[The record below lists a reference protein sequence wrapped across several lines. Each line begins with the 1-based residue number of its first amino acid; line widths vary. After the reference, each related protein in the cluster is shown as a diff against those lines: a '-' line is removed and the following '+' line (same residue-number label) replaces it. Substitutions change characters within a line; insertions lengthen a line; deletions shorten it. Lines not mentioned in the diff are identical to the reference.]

1 MHAFIIDG
9 GTGESRAEFIQGKLD
24 SATELIHVAAEKTS
38 ITIKQI
44 QDLRTP
50 LSISTR
56 LPRLVWI
63 EAANFMT
70 TPAQNALLKLL
81 EEPPVHTTFYLTC
94 QSASMLLPTIRS
106 RCQSH
111 NLPRRQAGLPNTP
124 NLANSANLSDLKNLM
139 SLSAGDRL
147 ASISKMDRAEA
158 TGYLAGVEIALRAKL
173 ASPLPNKS
181 LVTLAKIAKLAQIAH
196 LQLSENCSV
205 GLVLQTFYL
214 KLPHTHP
221 VK

>member
-9 GTGESRAEFIQGKLD
+9 GTGESRAELITGKLD
-24 SATELIHVAAEKTS
+24 SHSELIHVVTEKTS

-56 LPRLVWI
+56 LPRLVWLE
-63 EAANFMT
+63 EANLMT

-81 EEPPVHTTFYLTC
+81 EEPPENTSFYLTC
-94 QSASMLLPTIRS
+94 QSASMLLPTVRS
-106 RCQSH
+106 RCQIITLTLHSPLYTSH
-111 NLPRRQAGLPNTP
+111 
-124 NLANSANLSDLKNLM
+124 LSELKELM
-139 SLSAGDRL
+139 SLTAGDRL
-147 ASISKMDRAEA
+147 GKLGKMDRAQA
-158 TGYLAGVEIALRAKL
+158 TSYLTDIESALRDKL
-173 ASPLPNKS
+173 SSSLPDKS
-181 LVTLAKIAKLAQIAH
+181 LMTLARIAKLAQIAH
-196 LQLSENCSV
+196 RQLSENCSV
-205 GLVLQTFYL
+205 SLVLQTFYL

>member
-9 GTGESRAEFIQGKLD
+9 GTGEGRTELITGKLD
-24 SATELIHVAAEKTS
+24 SHTELIHVVTEKTS

-63 EAANFMT
+63 EEANLMT

-81 EEPPVHTTFYLTC
+81 EEPPVNTSFYLTC
-94 QSASMLLPTIRS
+94 QSASMLLPTVRS
-106 RCQSH
+106 RCQTISLTLHSPLYTSH
-111 NLPRRQAGLPNTP
+111 LPE
-124 NLANSANLSDLKNLM
+124 LKELM
-139 SLSAGDRL
+139 SLTPGDRL
-147 ASISKMDRAEA
+147 GKLGKMDRAQA
-158 TGYLAGVEIALRAKL
+158 TSYLTDIESALRDKL
-173 ASPLPNKS
+173 SSSLPDKS
-181 LVTLAKIAKLAQIAH
+181 LVTLARIAKLAQIAH
-196 LQLSENCSV
+196 RQLSENCSV
-205 GLVLQTFYL
+205 SLVLQTFYL